1 MRQQGAFQQSRGTY
15 LSSTSRCGCDFPN
28 VALQGLAWP
37 FFEALEPKDSERKA
51 NDRHNREALV
61 DLLRE
66 SGEQTVELYGL
77 WDGDFM
83 EAPKAREDVPLEHLL
98 DSSFRFKEQGFYR
111 VRVRAES

>member
-1 MRQQGAFQQSRGTY
+1 
-15 LSSTSRCGCDFPN
+15 
-28 VALQGLAWP
+28 
-37 FFEALEPKDSERKA
+37 
-51 NDRHNREALV
+51 V

-66 SGEQTVELYGL
+66 SGEPTVELDEV